1 MKKLKKPTVFGAVLS
16 LRAAHTNSE
25 VINMSPKE
33 LLYIEDA
40 LGHTQFFTTQC
51 REAVNSLTD
60 PALRREVQNLA
71 DSNQGLFN
79 RFYNLV

>member
-1 MKKLKKPTVFGAVLS
+1 
-16 LRAAHTNSE
+16 
-25 VINMSPKE
+25 MSPKE

-40 LGHTQFFTTQC
+40 LGHTQFITTQC
-51 REAVNSLTD
+51 REAANNLSD
-60 PALRREVQNLA
+60 PVLRRQVQNLA